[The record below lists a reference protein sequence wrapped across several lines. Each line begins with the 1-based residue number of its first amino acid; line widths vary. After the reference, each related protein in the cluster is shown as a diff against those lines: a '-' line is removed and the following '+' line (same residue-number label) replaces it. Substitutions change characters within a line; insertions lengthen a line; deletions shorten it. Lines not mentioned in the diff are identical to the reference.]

1 MRQHILFSLSFQANP
16 WDVYAAARKKVA
28 FEEDEDSTDSSTPD
42 GESQDKQYVVDSDGS
57 IRSVEN
63 LRKLSDVKWVVLSL
77 GGNESL
83 TRVICRS
90 AEPRTSISMPKSR
103 PNS

>member
-1 MRQHILFSLSFQANP
+1 MCHGAPLAMSFQANP

-28 FEEDEDSTDSSTPD
+28 FEEDEDSDSSTLD
-42 GESQDKQYVVDSDGS
+42 GKPQDKKYVVDSDGS

-77 GGNESL
+77 GGNEAYFDAS
-83 TRVICRS
+83 
-90 AEPRTSISMPKSR
+90 E
-103 PNS
+103 